1 MTIKTRFGEM
11 EINENDIIK
20 FPNGIYGFED
30 TKEYV
35 ILKMEKDS
43 PFIWMQSI
51 TDDDLAFVLI
61 DPRIF
66 TNDYILD
73 VSEED
78 LKIIEMD
85 DEKDIA
91 DYAIVTI
98 PDTVED
104 MTANLQGPILINVKK
119 QLGVQGISLRNDY
132 TVKHRIL
139 DGKSGD

>member
-1 MTIKTRFGEM
+1 MTVKTRFGEM

-61 DPRIF
+61 DPRVF
-66 TNDYILD
+66 TKDYILD

-91 DYAIVTI
+91 DYTIVTI

-132 TVKHRIL
+132 TVKHHIL
-139 DGKSGD
+139 DRKDED

>member
-1 MTIKTRFGEM
+1 MTVKTRFGEM

-51 TDDDLAFVLI
+51 KDDDLAFVLI

-66 TNDYILD
+66 TNDYLFDSI
-73 VSEED
+73 
-78 LKIIEMD
+78 
-85 DEKDIA
+85 
-91 DYAIVTI
+91 
-98 PDTVED
+98 
-104 MTANLQGPILINVKK
+104 
-119 QLGVQGISLRNDY
+119 
-132 TVKHRIL
+132 
-139 DGKSGD
+139 